1 MVFSKNTVPLSAAI
15 FIAEPQQQRISTTI
29 GAKSNDLASLEITS
43 KKLLFLIYTTCKFFK
58 TLKVLI
64 HNHNFRNT
72 YKVKKKTLQEI
83 IEEIDVTIHD
93 LQGFQQLYK
102 S

>member
-1 MVFSKNTVPLSAAI
+1 MVFSRNIVPLFASI
-15 FIAEPQQQRISTTI
+15 FVAEPQQQRISTSL

-58 TLKVLI
+58 TLKVLFN
-64 HNHNFRNT
+64 NHNYQNT

-83 IEEIDVTIHD
+83 IEESDYNLHD
-93 LQGFQQLYK
+93 LQGF
-102 S
+102 

>member
-1 MVFSKNTVPLSAAI
+1 MGFSRNIVPLFASI
-15 FIAEPQQQRISTTI
+15 FVAEPRQQRISTTL

-83 IEEIDVTIHD
+83 IEESDYNLHD
-93 LQGFQQLYK
+93 LQGF
-102 S
+102 